1 MAVKPP
7 SEQALGP
14 PISEIKASLPPPP
27 IPDWAWNVFRRLLEE
42 IEASEEAEELR
53 ELES

>member
-1 MAVKPP
+1 MVTSTEKQAVPLP
-7 SEQALGP
+7 ERS
-14 PISEIKASLPPPP
+14 KAAEERPP